1 MRTLLLAAACLLAPD
16 ADPLRYAPK
25 QGLALERQ
33 LEGSFEMRLSD
44 WKVVMNGRDV
54 PSQYLPQL
62 EIAVATR
69 ASVEA
74 RDELREA
81 RDGRPARL
89 QREYRS
95 ASGAKDTRVS
105 VNGESDGTSGERAG
119 KPSVRE
125 CIVTFEGELQ
135 RKLEKG
141 EASAAALAAL
151 ALDWDFTELLPAEG
165 DEKWDADIAAL
176 NPFDARLAGVAFDYA
191 DDDEYRV
198 GAAPE
203 ALVANSK
210 GMWRLERVEEREQAG
225 LRLCVVRLEGD
236 FETFGER
243 RTELVNVPVASGE
256 ADERTDYECS
266 VEGELVWNATHGVL
280 HSLEW
285 RSEGAMSVR
294 TVRVRDGSGTD
305 TAYEQTMN
313 FACKSSFS
321 ATSKAR

>member
-1 MRTLLLAAACLLAPD
+1 MRTLLLAAACLLAPA
-16 ADPLRYAPK
+16 ADPLRYAPSE
-25 QGLALERQ
+25 GLALERR
-33 LEGSFEMRLSD
+33 LEGAFQMSLSD
-44 WKVVMNGRDV
+44 WNVVMNGREV

-62 EIAVATR
+62 EIAVTTR

-74 RDELREA
+74 RDELREV
-81 RDGRPARL
+81 RDGRPAKLR
-89 QREYRS
+89 REYR
-95 ASGAKDTRVS
+95 APSGSIDTRVS
-105 VNGESDGTSGERAG
+105 VNGESDASSGERTG
-119 KPSVRE
+119 QPSLGE
-125 CIVTFEGELQ
+125 CTVAFEGESQ

-141 EASAAALAAL
+141 EASEAALAAL
-151 ALDWDFTELLPAEG
+151 ALDWDFTELLPADG
-165 DEKWDADIAAL
+165 DEKWDADIAVL
-176 NPFDARLAGVAFDYA
+176 NPFDARLAGIAFDYG
-191 DDDEYRV
+191 DDEQRV
-198 GAAPE
+198 GASPE
-203 ALVANSK
+203 VLLANSK
-210 GMWRLERVEEREQAG
+210 GMWRLERVEEREQDG

-280 HSLEW
+280 HSLDYT
-285 RSEGAMSVR
+285 SEGVMRVR